1 MKLEFLR
8 CAMLAVLLSLQT
20 QAVFADSAEQ
30 VFASGEKLLAKA
42 DFDGALKAFA
52 QAAKTD
58 RTKPEYLQHYAMTN
72 QIVGLRKRLA
82 TEQDAG
88 QWEYV
93 ARGLHAFYVG
103 QSLYAE
109 ALPLDRQIHERVNTA
124 HSATLLAETQLV
136 LNRNAEAAEVLATL
150 EASKHT
156 PGTRALQGLAL
167 ARQGKT
173 DEAEQIAKTIELGAD
188 SGPSMTYSL
197 ARLQAALGN
206 ADEAIGLL
214 KRCFESI
221 APSQLDGYKQHA
233 KLSPEFTKLVSTAGF
248 AQVLETKSKVA
259 ESPCSGG
266 SRCSNC
272 PMRGNCPSS
281 QQP

>member
-1 MKLEFLR
+1 MKLTLLR
-8 CAMLAVLLSLQT
+8 FAMLLVLLSLQT
-20 QAVFADSAEQ
+20 KMVFAESAEQ
-30 VFASGEKLLAKA
+30 TFANGEKLLAKA

-52 QAAKTD
+52 QAAKAD
-58 RTKPEYLQHYAMTN
+58 RTKPEYLQHYAMVN
-72 QIVGLRKRLA
+72 QVVGLRKRLA

-93 ARGLHAFYVG
+93 ARGLHAFYIG
-103 QSLYAE
+103 QGLYAE
-109 ALPLDRQIHERVNTA
+109 ALPLDRQIHERLN
-124 HSATLLAETQLV
+124 SAYSAALLAETQLV
-136 LNRNAEAAEVLATL
+136 LNRNAEAAEVLAAL
-150 EASKHT
+150 EVGKHT
-156 PGTRALQGLAL
+156 PGTRALHGLAL

-173 DEAEQIAKTIELGAD
+173 DEARKIAQTIELGTD
-188 SGPSMTYSL
+188 CGPGMTYSV

-206 ADEAIGLL
+206 TDEALSLL

-221 APSQLDGYKQHA
+221 APSQLDGYKHHA
-233 KLSPEFTKLVSTAGF
+233 KLSPEFSKLVSTAGF

>member
-1 MKLEFLR
+1 MKLDLLR
-8 CAMLAVLLSLQT
+8 FVMLVVLLSLETQT
-20 QAVFADSAEQ
+20 ALAESAEQ
-30 VFASGEKLLAKA
+30 TFANGEKLLAKA

-58 RTKPEYLQHYAMTN
+58 RTKPEYLQHYAMVN

-88 QWEYV
+88 QWEYI
-93 ARGLHAFYVG
+93 ARGLHAFYIG
-103 QSLYAE
+103 QALYAE
-109 ALPLDRQIHERVNTA
+109 ALPLDRQFHERFSTA
-124 HSATLLAETQLV
+124 HSATMLAETQLV
-136 LNRNAEAAEVLATL
+136 LNRNAAAAEVLAAL

-173 DEAEQIAKTIELGAD
+173 DDARQIAQGIKLATD
-188 SGPSMTYSL
+188 SGPSTIYSL

-206 ADEAIGLL
+206 TDEALGLL
-214 KRCFESI
+214 QRCFESI
-221 APSQLDGYKQHA
+221 APSQLDGYKRHA
-233 KLSPEFTKLVSTAGF
+233 KLSPDFSTLVSTAGF
-248 AQVLETKSKVA
+248 VQVLETKSKVA

-281 QQP
+281 KQP